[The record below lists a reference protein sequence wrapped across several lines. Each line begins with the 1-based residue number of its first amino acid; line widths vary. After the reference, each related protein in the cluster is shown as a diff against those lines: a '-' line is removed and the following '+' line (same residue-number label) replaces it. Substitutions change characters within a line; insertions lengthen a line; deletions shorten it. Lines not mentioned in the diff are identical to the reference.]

1 MAVFKMP
8 AVPVEAQRGRSHER
22 GHAESVA
29 KAGGGHA
36 ATAVSELPFNSH
48 GHDLA
53 EPQRR
58 ELLEMHQVRRRVER
72 RTSAGGSIPRASY
85 LAITRA
91 VSKTYFLP
99 ASLSSARCPDRMP
112 CML

>member
-1 MAVFKMP
+1 MAVFKRP
-8 AVPVEAQRGRSHER
+8 AVPVGAQRGRSHER
-22 GHAESVA
+22 SHDSVA

-36 ATAVSELPFNSH
+36 AAAVSELPVNSH
-48 GHDLA
+48 GDDLA

-72 RTSAGGSIPRASY
+72 RAGAGGSIPRASF

-91 VSKTYFLP
+91 VAKTYFLP